1 MERAN
6 SLQRAHSGLA
16 RVPRAGAGGRT
27 SDVLKR
33 LGGALSVEGPGSPLT
48 ATVSLPLT
56 SLETEP
62 SEEVQ
67 VRRRAQSRID
77 PPSRDG
83 DFSASVGVWERK
95 RQRDALQE
103 DKARLQS
110 ELIDTWGDCQ
120 AAEGRVD
127 SRRRSALAI
136 FCTAGLSFDVQE
148 LRPQVASLKQQLE
161 EQNPKDCKTGVQ
173 CHQTTF
179 LRQALEAS
187 EQRAS
192 LAERRTEEL
201 TEELAHAA
209 AEAAAAAVE
218 RLKAALE
225 EQRKLTQEVCEAS
238 GRKNEELQ
246 QLVERLKLLRLEN
259 QQQRCDLQ
267 AQQEKHAEMKRNVVV
282 AMAAAETLE
291 KAMQMHQQHSAQLEM
306 LRSAKLAEAINQKV
320 ELHIAVPK
328 VTLTYNN
335 APPLLISVAAAL
347 GEDRLQKFLDQE
359 VFPHFEP
366 LWVRLDGLDHAPDGS
381 SKKAYSS
388 RMLDRLTSAVK
399 SFLARSQGAE
409 RRWLEPTSLGGAHRT
424 I

>member
-62 SEEVQ
+62 SEEVEKEE
-67 VRRRAQSRID
+67 
-77 PPSRDG
+77 PCGLTP
-83 DFSASVGVWERK
+83 ASLKHLK

-110 ELIDTWGDCQ
+110 ELI
-120 AAEGRVD
+120 E
-127 SRRRSALAI
+127 
-136 FCTAGLSFDVQE
+136 TAKQLKE

-161 EQNPKDCKTGVQ
+161 EALSE
-173 CHQTTF
+173 H
-179 LRQALEAS
+179 LRLQEALEAS

-209 AEAAAAAVE
+209 AEVE

-238 GRKNEELQ
+238 GRKNEAMEKQKEKEMEELQ
-246 QLVERLKLLRLEN
+246 QLVERLKLEN

-282 AMAAAETLE
+282 AMAAAE

-399 SFLARSQGAE
+399 SFLARSQGE
-409 RRWLEPTSLGGAHRT
+409 TEGSPSSGQVGGQHGA
-424 I
+424 

>member
-62 SEEVQ
+62 SEEVEKDL
-67 VRRRAQSRID
+67 RRERE
-77 PPSRDG
+77 RDLLPRG
-83 DFSASVGVWERK
+83 PGWEEPCGLTPASLKHLK

-110 ELIDTWGDCQ
+110 ELI
-120 AAEGRVD
+120 E
-127 SRRRSALAI
+127 
-136 FCTAGLSFDVQE
+136 TAKQLKE

-161 EQNPKDCKTGVQ
+161 EALSE
-173 CHQTTF
+173 H
-179 LRQALEAS
+179 LRLQEALEAS

-209 AEAAAAAVE
+209 AEVE

-238 GRKNEELQ
+238 GRKNEAMEKQKEKEMEELQ
-246 QLVERLKLLRLEN
+246 QLVERLKLEN

-282 AMAAAETLE
+282 AMAAAE

-399 SFLARSQGAE
+399 SFLARSQGE
-409 RRWLEPTSLGGAHRT
+409 TEGSPSSGQVGGQHGA
-424 I
+424 